1 MFINMA
7 QSTAKDKNDECYI
20 FSNEL
25 QKIGF

>member
-1 MFINMA
+1 MFLDMA
-7 QSTAKDKNDECYI
+7 QSTSKDKNDSCYI